1 MATQKELEIAVKSS
15 DLKKIKNFIENG
27 GNIYKEYE
35 KETYF
40 YLNETLISK
49 AFRENKSEIV
59 DVLLDVYERDY
70 NMAKRAVS
78 LENDQNQLL
87 KYIFVAWSKDEI
99 EEVVKLSEIESENTK
114 KILVILSDR
123 KECVI
128 VSIDKKNQLLYQLYQ
143 NGLVNI
149 NCRDKYGMGL
159 GHMIGKINRLDILK
173 RMIAIGFN
181 FKEILPEIEL
191 SGEHIFI
198 EKIIRSAKCLGLV
211 KYCLEDLKITHEN
224 LLFFTAENKSI
235 SVFECV
241 LDSVT
246 IATKEDYLQ
255 KFFDENPHYVTEC
268 CKFKNY
274 ELLAHILTK
283 YDVKMSNKKEFFK
296 NFFKQDES
304 KEYILQMLESQ
315 NIDLEEILE
324 SLESNTNSYVLTYVW
339 KEIPRKNFGKINKLY
354 VKLIILACEHN
365 LEDNIIDYIELLSPR
380 AIYDLETNNSALF
393 IALQEDCFLIVQNLI
408 LRGADLFHR
417 NKEGES
423 CLSLACKY
431 SSPEIIRLIL
441 KSEPRLIN
449 ICDCNG
455 FYPLTE
461 LVYRDN
467 SFIEIFNKMIRKLA
481 DPHVLDLN
489 NNSLLHHSVLSQNQ
503 EFVKLC
509 LLLGIDPTIKG
520 ENGNTAL
527 HLSTKN
533 KSLNIFNIILS
544 SDQIDLESKN
554 DRGNTILHNAC
565 ESYHE
570 YFFYS
575 LIDKCKPDIDSLNKN
590 GESPLF
596 VCYDVDRFRKV
607 IELGA
612 DTTIVA
618 EHNWSFALA
627 AANQCRS
634 DIIKYILTKLDVD
647 LTITTNEGETLLHY
661 FADRRIRIDGV
672 PRSENLIDLFR
683 KCTNT
688 VRDFLGNS
696 AFQCACKSLNLVN
709 DMFEYAEPLLEY
721 RNEMGETAIFFAAL

>member
-1 MATQKELEIAVKSS
+1 MATQKEMEIAVKNS
-15 DLKKIKNFIENG
+15 DLKKIKSFIENG
-27 GNIYKEYE
+27 GNIYKEFE

-40 YLNETLISK
+40 YLSETLISK
-49 AFRENKSEIV
+49 ACRENKSEIV
-59 DVLLDVYERDY
+59 DVLLEDYERDY
-70 NMAKRAVS
+70 NIAKRDVCS
-78 LENDQNQLL
+78 ENNLL

-99 EEVVKLSEIESENTK
+99 EEVLKLSEIESENSK
-114 KILVILSDR
+114 KILVLLSDR

-128 VSIDKKNQLLYQLYQ
+128 VRIDKKNKLLYQLYK

-149 NCRDKYGMGL
+149 NCRDIYGVGL
-159 GHMIGKINRLDILK
+159 GHMIGKINRLDLLK

-191 SGEHIFI
+191 SGDHIFI

-235 SVFECV
+235 DVFELV
-241 LDSVT
+241 LESVT
-246 IATKEDYLQ
+246 ITKKDFLQ
-255 KFFDENPHYVTEC
+255 KFFDENPHFVTEC

-274 ELLAHILTK
+274 ELLAHTLTK
-283 YDVKMSNKKEFFK
+283 YDVKMGNKKVFFR
-296 NFFKQDES
+296 NFFKTDES
-304 KEYILQMLESQ
+304 KDYILQMLELQ

-324 SLESNTNSYVLTYVW
+324 SLESNTNSFVLTYVW
-339 KEIPRKNFGKINKLY
+339 KEIPKENFRKINKLY
-354 VKLIILACEHN
+354 VKLISLACEHN
-365 LEDNIIDYIELLSPR
+365 LEDNIEDYIELLSPR
-380 AIYDLETNNSALF
+380 AIYDQETNNTALF
-393 IALQEDCFLIVQNLI
+393 IALQEDCFLLVHNLI
-408 LRGADLFHR
+408 FKGADLSHC
-417 NKEGES
+417 NKEEET
-423 CLSLACKY
+423 CLILACEY

-441 KSEPRLIN
+441 KREPKLIN
-449 ICDCNG
+449 FCDCNG

-489 NNSLLHHSVLSQNQ
+489 NNSLLHHAVLSQSQ

-509 LLLGIDPTIKG
+509 LLLGVDLTIKDK
-520 ENGNTAL
+520 NGNTAL
-527 HLSTKN
+527 HLSTKK
-533 KSLNIFNIILS
+533 KSVNIFNMILA
-544 SDQIDLESKN
+544 SDQVDIESKN

-565 ESYHE
+565 KSYHDH
-570 YFFYS
+570 FFYS
-575 LIDKCKPDIDSLNKN
+575 LIEKFKPDINSLNKN

-596 VCYDVDRFRKV
+596 LCYDLGRFQKL

-612 DTTIVA
+612 DTTIVT
-618 EHNWSFALA
+618 ENNWSFTLA

-634 DIIKYILTKLDVD
+634 DVIQYILTNLHVD
-647 LTITTNEGETLLHY
+647 LTITTKDGETLLHY
-661 FADRRIRIDGV
+661 LADRRIRIDDV

-688 VRDFLGNS
+688 VRDFLEITS
-696 AFQCACKSLNLVN
+696 FECACNRSSLNLVK
-709 DMFEYAEPLLEY
+709 DMYKYSEPILEH
-721 RNEMGETAIFFAAL
+721 RNEMGETAIFHAAL